1 MQENYYVHNE
11 ADEIETFAD
20 KVEETI
26 EKAVRQVKKAVYED
40 AQISLHNKNKEII
53 SQLSRRGIF
62 NLKDAVSQVADLLGL
77 SKNTVYLHL
86 RNDQTKS

>member
-26 EKAVRQVKKAVYED
+26 EKAVRQVKKAVYASIMLRED
-40 AQISLHNKNKEII
+40 FPFLQNM
-53 SQLSRRGIF
+53 
-62 NLKDAVSQVADLLGL
+62 
-77 SKNTVYLHL
+77 
-86 RNDQTKS
+86 